1 MKSAIRAFNSILRPA
16 RLIYERNRADR
27 LLLVSP
33 RTSDLVIHGSKRRSH
48 DRDKQT
54 KQTDNTEPPRN
65 AHERDD
71 GRHLLLARATDERSM
86 GRTNDLSDGPTICP
100 MDQRFVR
107 WTNDLSDGR
116 TPCWTDE
123 SYVARMDDLLDGRT
137 INATDERTDERNQ
150 MKDMDEKGLPLWGR
164 FFYLWIFFWE
174 IELNS
179 NLSTDWILQIKI
191 NKLRLSIP
199 SKLNEQIDHFHYWIF

>member
-54 KQTDNTEPPRN
+54 KQTDNTERPRN
-65 AHERDD
+65 AHQRD
-71 GRHLLLARATDERSM
+71 GRHLLLARATDER
-86 GRTNDLSDGPTICP
+86 
-100 MDQRFVR
+100 FVG

-116 TPCWTDE
+116 TICRTDGRFVRRTNHMSHGWTICWTE
-123 SYVARMDDLLDGRT
+123 ERYMQRT
-137 INATDERTDERNQ
+137 NEPTDERNQ
-150 MKDMDEKGLPLWGR
+150 MKDMDEKGRPLWGR
-164 FFYLWIFFWE
+164 FF
-174 IELNS
+174 
-179 NLSTDWILQIKI
+179 LSVNFLLG
-191 NKLRLSIP
+191 N
-199 SKLNEQIDHFHYWIF
+199 